1 MLMGANDGAVEHRV
15 FIIGIGGQMLKYPLP
30 DTGFGPTA
38 EAPVHVDAI
47 AEAFGQIAPRHA
59 SPTAV
64 ENRVDEQPIVRRGY
78 ADRAIASGQQVPDQF
93 PLVVA

>member
-15 FIIGIGGQMLKYPLP
+15 FIVGIGGQMLKYPLP

-47 AEAFGQIAPRHA
+47 AEAFGQIAPWHA
-59 SPTAV
+59 SPIAV
-64 ENRVDEQPIVRRGY
+64 ENRFDEQPIVRCRDPDS
-78 ADRAIASGQQVPDQF
+78 ALASGQQVLDPL